1 MAKEKQK
8 KTIASYPHAGEK
20 RKNIPTAE
28 LQSVVDN
35 DTRAPRPR
43 KYPRNTDLDPPYGIK
58 FNSNFQWSTT
68 SRDVKDGKT
77 DHITREPEQVK
88 ELYRNNM
95 TVWSCYFLAA

>member
-35 DTRAPRPR
+35 DTKTPKPR
-43 KYPRNTDLDPPYGIK
+43 KYPRNTGLDPQIVWRG
-58 FNSNFQWSTT
+58 
-68 SRDVKDGKT
+68 KDGR
-77 DHITREPEQVK
+77 D
-88 ELYRNNM
+88 
-95 TVWSCYFLAA
+95 WSDLVVHAPKPPPMNPQEARGRPGQRRRSAY